1 MCHAGD
7 FLHRGGD
14 FFFEEFQLCG
24 PREFLARVQVTRRL
38 EAVAE
43 AGHESLDHVEAE
55 ELAALVLGLRVRR
68 KGRKVSSSVRR
79 DNW

>member
-1 MCHAGD
+1 
-7 FLHRGGD
+7 
-14 FFFEEFQLCG
+14 LCG

-55 ELAALVLGLRVRR
+55 ELAALVLGLRVRA
-68 KGRKVSSSVRR
+68 
-79 DNW
+79 